1 MAETFTVDTTPQT
14 ETVVDES
21 GSTEG
26 LTPDEQDS
34 LQVGEQIQEQTE
46 QLYAGKYKSA
56 EELEKAYGE
65 LQKKLGDQGSEDSE
79 ATGDTEPVE
88 SKEDSQETKETEGV
102 TEGYLED
109 GSVDY
114 SAVNEQYGD
123 QLGDIFKNSNIDP
136 WDISNHFHDNN
147 GTISEEMYTSLEN
160 AGLSR
165 ASVDSYLAG
174 RAVESGYNTAESNDI
189 SDATV
194 NEIKG
199 YAGGEESYSNM
210 VQWASENLESGAV
223 EAFDNIVN
231 TGSVDAIKLA
241 VNGLKAQ
248 YQNSVGFEGTMVTG
262 KAPVEQKDIY
272 RSQAELVAAM
282 SDRRY
287 DNDPAYRQDVIAR
300 LERSDNLSF

>member
-1 MAETFTVDTTPQT
+1 MAETLTVDTTPQT

-21 GSTEG
+21 GSVEG

-46 QLYAGKYKSA
+46 QLFAGKYKSA

-65 LQKKLGDQGSEDSE
+65 LQKKLGEKGDEDSE
-79 ATGDTEPVE
+79 EAGDSESAESEETTEEAEETTQPSAAAE
-88 SKEDSQETKETEGV
+88 LITSASEEYASNDGKLSPETLEKFSSMSSQELVEAYMKV
-102 TEGYLED
+102 QSNLP
-109 GSVDY
+109 
-114 SAVNEQYGD
+114 QGD
-123 QLGDIFKNSNIDP
+123 LL
-136 WDISNHFHDNN
+136 DNT
-147 GTISEEMYTSLEN
+147 G
-160 AGLSR
+160 
-165 ASVDSYLAG
+165 
-174 RAVESGYNTAESNDI
+174 DI

-194 NEIKG
+194 NEIKN
-199 YAGGEESYSNM
+199 YAGGDESYSNM

-248 YQNSVGFEGTMVTG
+248 YQNAVGFEGTMVTG
-262 KAPVEQKDIY
+262 KAPVEQKDVY

-287 DNDPAYRQDVIAR
+287 DNDPAYRQDVIAK

>member
-46 QLYAGKYKSA
+46 QLFAGKYKTA
-56 EELEKAYGE
+56 EDLEKAYGE
-65 LQKKLGDQGSEDSE
+65 LQKKLGDQSAEDSGE
-79 ATGDTEPVE
+79 AGDTEGSTEVE
-88 SKEDSQETKETEGV
+88 SEETTEEAEEASPPSAAAELITSASEEYANNDGKLSPETLEKFSSMSSQELVEAYMKV
-102 TEGYLED
+102 QSNLP
-109 GSVDY
+109 
-114 SAVNEQYGD
+114 QGD
-123 QLGDIFKNSNIDP
+123 LLD
-136 WDISNHFHDNN
+136 
-147 GTISEEMYTSLEN
+147 N
-160 AGLSR
+160 AG
-165 ASVDSYLAG
+165 
-174 RAVESGYNTAESNDI
+174 DI

-194 NEIKG
+194 NEIKN
-199 YAGGEESYSNM
+199 YAGGEKSYGDM

-223 EAFDNIVN
+223 EAFDSIVN
-231 TGSVDAIKLA
+231 TGSIDAIKLA

-248 YQNSVGFEGTMVTG
+248 YQNAVGFEGTMVTG
-262 KAPVEQKDIY
+262 KAPVEQKDVY

-287 DNDPAYRQDVIAR
+287 DNDPAYRQDVIAK
-300 LERSDNLSF
+300 LERSDNLTF